1 MERFAFIMLRVQ
13 LPESK
18 METPSTLTPIC
29 WVPVPTYL
37 TTTKEWRSMITV
49 KVTNLM
55 RQVSF
60 LMPVV
65 MAITKSILSFQT
77 VVLGGK
83 YINALSGVKNI
94 V

>member
-1 MERFAFIMLRVQ
+1 M
-13 LPESK
+13 
-18 METPSTLTPIC
+18 
-29 WVPVPTYL
+29 
-37 TTTKEWRSMITV
+37 

-55 RQVSF
+55 RHESF

-83 YINALSGVKNI
+83 YISALSGVKNI